1 MSVRRAPMR
10 SLLRSVLVCA
20 LLTVAPAAQAPV
32 PPPAAD
38 GVGRLLAK
46 LQNALA
52 SDNPAA
58 YLAIV
63 SPLADRSRAEGFAA
77 AAFLTGATGAVV
89 IERDRR
95 AIPATRPGEAFLL
108 MVDVFVEAPKTARI
122 ATWRLDVR
130 RAGDARSSEEVWE
143 IAAQESLASVD
154 GLHRLALNRD
164 KQFHARNL
172 RIRAEDVELRLP
184 DGTVYQAETPAGV
197 TALLLV
203 GSGQIDFHPMPAT
216 ERGQIRIFAGAE
228 KLVTKFGAAL
238 VRLNP
243 IEFDDRLSPD
253 ALVPERVDPRTLRNA
268 EAIFQ
273 EELGKSYGI
282 DLSQVSQ
289 HTWSLVPPIGDF
301 LAEVRTRRFGTLT
314 YTRSRSEPED
324 ITVFNRAQHRN
335 IAVYASQD
343 KLARRGRFYDEDDFS
358 EYDILDYR
366 IAAAFDPERN
376 WLEGRAR
383 LVLKVRAVAFSTF
396 TLRLAETLNVESV
409 TSDLMGR
416 VLHLRVRN
424 QNSVIVNLPATV
436 TRDTVLDFTIRY
448 SGTMKPQTMDREAIL
463 LDPKQTPAGD
473 AIVLPPEPS
482 YIYSNRSYWYPQ
494 SPVTDYATAVL
505 QITVPAVYEC
515 IASGEVSGAPVIEPG
530 QTRIADRKRYSFSAT
545 QPLRYLA
552 VLVSRLVPVAAQTVA
567 LDASAERAAKLG
579 SFDHHQPGSSA
590 PGSTTS
596 EGAAPASQSPGA
608 FYRSVDFRILS
619 HPRLADRG
627 RELALRAP
635 DIIRFYGSLVGD
647 VPYPGISLALVENEL
662 PGGHSPAYLAAIN
675 QPSPFAP
682 MVWRNDPASFQNYP
696 EFYVAHEIAHQWW
709 GQAVGW
715 KNYHEQ
721 WLSEGFAQYFA
732 TLYARQLRGDEVFGG
747 VLARL
752 RRFAMNAS
760 DQGPVYLG
768 YRLGHLKGD
777 SRVFRSLVYNKGAA
791 VLHMLRRLV
800 GDDAF
805 FRSLRR
811 FYTTWRFRKAGT
823 DDLRQIFEAETGRSL
838 DRFFE
843 RWIYGSSLP
852 HVRFSYRTLS
862 GSASGAGTASPEVV
876 LHFDQVGDIFDVPVT
891 VTLTYADGRSQD
903 IVVAVTDASVEQRV
917 PLKGILRRVEVN
929 RDEAALAKISQ

>member
-1 MSVRRAPMR
+1 MR
-10 SLLRSVLVCA
+10 SLLRPLLACVFVTVL
-20 LLTVAPAAQAPV
+20 PAAQTPAPL
-32 PPPAAD
+32 PATD

-52 SDNPAA
+52 SDSPAA
-58 YLAIV
+58 FLAIV
-63 SPLADRSRAEGFAA
+63 SPLADRPRAEGFAA
-77 AAFLTGATGAVV
+77 GAFLPGATHAVV
-89 IERDRR
+89 VERDRR
-95 AIPATRPGEAFLL
+95 ALAGTRPGEGFLL
-108 MVDVFVEAPKTARI
+108 MIDVFVEAAKTARV
-122 ATWRLDVR
+122 ATWRLEVQ
-130 RAGDARSSEEVWE
+130 RAGNGRSSQDAWE
-143 IAAQESLASVD
+143 IAGQETLASVD

-172 RIRAEDVELRLP
+172 RIRAEDIELRLA
-184 DGTVYQAETPAGV
+184 DGAVYQAETADGV

-203 GSGQIDFHPMPAT
+203 GSGEIDFHPAPAT

-228 KLVTKFGAAL
+228 KLVTGFRAAF

-253 ALVPERVDPRTLRNA
+253 ALVPERVDPGTLRTA
-268 EAIFQ
+268 DGIFQ

-282 DLSQVSQ
+282 DLSHVSQ

-314 YTRSRSEPED
+314 FTRSRSEPED
-324 ITVFNRAQHRN
+324 ITVFNRVQHRN

-358 EYDILDYR
+358 EYDILDYQ

-376 WLEGRAR
+376 WMEGRAR
-383 LVLKVRAVAFSTF
+383 LVLKVRALAFSTF

-424 QNSVIVNLPATV
+424 QNSLIVNLPATV
-436 TRDTVLDFTIRY
+436 TKDTVLDFTIRY
-448 SGTMKPQTMDREAIL
+448 SGTMKPQTMEREAIRP
-463 LDPKQTPAGD
+463 DPDQTQGD

-505 QITVPAVYEC
+505 QITVPAAYEC
-515 IASGEVSGAPVIEPG
+515 IGSGEVSGSPALEPG
-530 QTRIADRKRYSFSAT
+530 PTRIADRKRYRFTAT

-552 VLVSRLVPVAAQTVA
+552 VLISRLVPVAAQTVA
-567 LDASAERAAKLG
+567 LDGATERTVKHDPIDRQSNG
-579 SFDHHQPGSSA
+579 SG
-590 PGSTTS
+590 G
-596 EGAAPASQSPGA
+596 PASGA
-608 FYRSVDFRILS
+608 SGAGAQPSQTQGVFYRSIDFRIFS

-627 RELALRAP
+627 REIATRAP

-647 VPYPGISLALVENEL
+647 IPYPGISLALVENDL

-682 MVWRNDPASFQNYP
+682 MVWRNDPATFQNYP

-732 TLYARQLRGDEVFGG
+732 ALYAQQLRGDDVFGG
-747 VLARL
+747 VLSRL

-777 SRVFRSLVYNKGAA
+777 SRVFRSLVYNKGAS

-800 GDDAF
+800 GDEAF
-805 FRSLRR
+805 FRALRR
-811 FYTTWRFRKAGT
+811 FYLTWRFRKAGT
-823 DDLRQIFEAETGRSL
+823 DDLRQAFEAETGRSL

-852 HVRFSYRTLS
+852 RVRFSYRTLAAA
-862 GSASGAGTASPEVV
+862 GPGAAPVSPEVV
-876 LHFDQVGDIFDVPVT
+876 LRFDQTGEIFDVPVT
-891 VTLTYADGRSQD
+891 VTLIYADGRSEH
-903 IVVAVTDASVEQRV
+903 IVVAVTDALMEQRV
-917 PLKGILRRVEVN
+917 PLKGTLRRVEVN
-929 RDEAALAKISQ
+929 RDEGALADIKN